1 MKATK
6 IISIFKNEDEEREF
20 WENNDTL
27 DYFDESKVKIVR
39 FPNLKKT
46 TKSISIRLPVD
57 MLDELKVRANNMD
70 VPYQSLIKMLLQEG
84 LSGRKIGGYSA
95 TDT

>member
-1 MKATK
+1 MKTTK
-6 IISIFKNEDEEREF
+6 TIPTFKSKDEEREF

-27 DYFDESKVKIVR
+27 DYFDASKVKKVR

-57 MLDELKVRANNMD
+57 MLDELKVRANSMD
-70 VPYQSLIKMLLQEG
+70 VPYQSFIKMLLQEG
-84 LSGRKIGGYSA
+84 LVGKRA
-95 TDT
+95 

>member
-6 IISIFKNEDEEREF
+6 PIPTFKDENEEREF
-20 WENNDTL
+20 WENHDTTE
-27 DYFDESKVKIVR
+27 YFDTSKVKAVR

-57 MLDELKVRANNMD
+57 MLDELKVRANSID
-70 VPYQSLIKMLLQEG
+70 VPYQSFIKMLLEEG
-84 LSGRKIGGYSA
+84 LNRRSV
-95 TDT
+95 

>member
-6 IISIFKNEDEEREF
+6 TIPTFNNENEERIF
-20 WENNDTL
+20 WETNDVTEYL
-27 DYFDESKVKIVR
+27 DMSQEKRVR

-57 MLDELKVRANNMD
+57 MIDALKVKANSMD
-70 VPYQSLIKMLLQEG
+70 VPYQSLIKMILSEG
-84 LSGRKIGGYSA
+84 LKEKECQP
-95 TDT
+95 

>member
-6 IISIFKNEDEEREF
+6 TIPTFKDENEERIF
-20 WENNDTL
+20 WETHDATEYL
-27 DYFDESKVKIVR
+27 EMSQAKRVR

-57 MLDELKVRANNMD
+57 MIDALKVKANSMD
-70 VPYQSLIKMLLQEG
+70 VPYQSLIKMILSEG
-84 LSGRKIGGYSA
+84 LKEKKWQP
-95 TDT
+95 

>member
-1 MKATK
+1 MRNLAPFTRNP
-6 IISIFKNEDEEREF
+6 IVNAVYAQEF
-20 WENNDTL
+20 EGAWVRTL
-27 DYFDESKVKIVR
+27 RVIYFDASKAKSVR

-57 MLDELKVRANNMD
+57 MIEALKVKANSID

-84 LSGRKIGGYSA
+84 L
-95 TDT
+95 